1 MKSNNLHSLIKSLTK
16 SEKRFITLNTQIH
29 KGDKVY
35 LKLLEAID
43 KQEYYN
49 EAVILEQ
56 FKNEAFINQFSVA
69 KNYLQSFI
77 LKQLRHFHSNLKAS
91 IECKNYLIEVEILF
105 WKGQYRLAEKHI
117 IKTEKL
123 AKKYE
128 LFLIL
133 EDLNNWKS
141 RIYNAQLKLDSDYKI
156 TFEDQSKTNIELY
169 QNILDYKE
177 LTNTTQLLI
186 KKSEIIRDNK
196 EQLFYDKLINNP
208 LLIDDSKAK
217 SNQAKYGYF
226 VLNSVIKRI
235 VGEIDESEK
244 YRKDLLTFLES
255 KPYLIKENPI
265 HYIAAIHNI
274 LSNCLVIKDYELF
287 EKSIKKLKNY
297 DFKMPHEKAYV
308 YSTLCLFE
316 LGYYTERKEYDKAI
330 KFVEETLVNYNELNG
345 LLNIEHE
352 FLLHYN
358 AGLAQYHRGEY
369 NQSLKWIN
377 KVINL
382 TSKDLRVDVKA
393 SAYILNV
400 LIHYD
405 LENNEILP
413 YLLKSTIAFLKQH
426 KMFRKIDQVFLSTFA
441 NIPLKSDK
449 KETFLHLTSKLQE
462 MNKVK
467 EKETIISDIDYFEWL
482 KNRID

>member
-43 KQEYYN
+43 KQNVYDEKS
-49 EAVILEQ
+49 ILQQ
-56 FKNEAFINQFSVA
+56 FKNEAFVKQFSVA

-123 AKKYE
+123 AEKYE
-128 LFLIL
+128 FFLIL
-133 EDLNNWKS
+133 EELNNWKS
-141 RIYNAQLKLDSDYKI
+141 RIYNAQLKLDTDHKI
-156 TFEDQSKTNIELY
+156 TFEDQSKTNIEMY

-196 EQLFYDKLINNP
+196 EQLVYDKLLKNP
-208 LLIDDSKAK
+208 LLVDINNAK
-217 SNQAKYGYF
+217 SNQAKYGYY
-226 VLNSVIKRI
+226 VLNSVIKRM
-235 VGEIDESEK
+235 VGELEESEK
-244 YRKDLLTFLES
+244 YRKNLLTFLES
-255 KPYLIKENPI
+255 KPYLIQENPI

-274 LSNCLVIKDYELF
+274 LMNCLVVGDYELY
-287 EKSIKKLKNY
+287 EKTIKKLKDH
-297 DFKMPHEKAYV
+297 DFKMPHERAYV
-308 YSTLCLFE
+308 FSTLCLFE
-316 LGYYTERKEYDKAI
+316 LGYYTERKEYDNAI
-330 KFVEETLVNYNELNG
+330 KFVETTLSNYNELSG
-345 LLNIEHE
+345 LLNMEHE

-369 NQSLKWIN
+369 NQALKWIN

-393 SAYILNV
+393 SAYLLNI

-405 LENNEILP
+405 LGNNDILS
-413 YLLKSTIAFLKQH
+413 YLLKSTITFLKQN
-426 KMFRKIDQVFLSTFA
+426 KMFRKIDQVFLSIFA

-449 KETFLHLTSKLQE
+449 KETIIHLTSKLQE

-467 EKETIISDIDYFEWL
+467 DKATIILDINYFEWIQ
-482 KNRID
+482 NRIG

>member
-16 SEKRFITLNTQIH
+16 SEKRFITLNTQFH

-43 KQEYYN
+43 KQEEYN
-49 EAVILEQ
+49 ESLILEQ
-56 FKNEAFINQFSVA
+56 FKDEAFTQQFSVA

-117 IKTEKL
+117 LKTEKL

-128 LFLIL
+128 FFLIL
-133 EDLNNWKS
+133 EELNNWKG
-141 RIYNAQLKLDSDYKI
+141 RIYTAQLKLDTDHKM
-156 TFEDQSKTNIELY
+156 TFEDQSKTNIGLY

-186 KKSEIIRDNK
+186 KKSEIIRDKK
-196 EQLFYDKLINNP
+196 EQLVYNNLLKNP
-208 LLIDDSKAK
+208 LLSDIKNAK

-226 VLNSVIKRI
+226 VLNSVIKRM
-235 VGEIDESEK
+235 VGNLEESEK
-244 YRKDLLTFLES
+244 SRKNLLAFLES
-255 KPYLIKENPI
+255 KPHLIKENPI
-265 HYIAAIHNI
+265 QYIAAIHNI
-274 LSNCLVIKDYELF
+274 LMNCLVIKDYELF
-287 EKSIKKLKNY
+287 EKTINKLKNY
-297 DFKMPHEKAYV
+297 DFKMPHEQAYV
-308 YSTLCLFE
+308 FSTLCLFE
-316 LGYYTERKEYDKAI
+316 LGYYTERKEYDNAI
-330 KFVEETLVNYNELNG
+330 KFAEDRLTNYNELSS

-352 FLLHYN
+352 FLLHYH
-358 AGLAQYHRGEY
+358 AGLAHYHKQEY
-369 NQSLKWIN
+369 NKALKWIN

-382 TSKDLRVDVKA
+382 TSRDLRVDVKA
-393 SAYILNV
+393 SAYILNI

-413 YLLKSTIAFLKQH
+413 YLLKSTIHFLKSS
-426 KMFRKIDQVFLSTFA
+426 KMFRKIDQVFLSIFT
-441 NIPLKSDK
+441 NIPVKSNK
-449 KETFLHLTSKLQE
+449 KETIVLLKSKLEE
-462 MNKVK
+462 MKNIKDK
-467 EKETIISDIDYFEWL
+467 TTIVSDIDYFAWIE
-482 KNRID
+482 KRIN

>member
-43 KQEYYN
+43 KQDVYDEKL
-49 EAVILEQ
+49 ILRQ
-56 FKNEAFINQFSVA
+56 FKNEAFVNQFSVA

-117 IKTEKL
+117 LKTEKL

-128 LFLIL
+128 FFLIL
-133 EDLNNWKS
+133 EDLNNWRG
-141 RIYNAQLKLDSDYKI
+141 RIYNAQLKLDTDHKI
-156 TFEDQSKTNIELY
+156 TFEDQSKTNIEMY

-186 KKSEIIRDNK
+186 KKSEIIRDSK
-196 EQLFYDKLINNP
+196 EQLVYDKLLKNP
-208 LLIDDSKAK
+208 LLVNANNAK
-217 SNQAKYGYF
+217 SNQAKYGYY
-226 VLNSVIKRI
+226 VLNSVIKRM
-235 VGEIDESEK
+235 VGELDESER

-255 KPYLIKENPI
+255 KPYLIQENPI

-274 LSNCLVIKDYELF
+274 LMNCLVIKDYELY
-287 EKSIKKLKNY
+287 EKTIKKLKNY

-308 YSTLCLFE
+308 FSTLCLFE

-330 KFVEETLVNYNELNG
+330 KFVEETIANYSELNG
-345 LLNIEHE
+345 LLNMEHE

-369 NQSLKWIN
+369 NQALKWIN

-393 SAYILNV
+393 SAYVLNI

-405 LENNEILP
+405 LENYELLP
-413 YLLKSTIAFLKQH
+413 YVLKSTTAFLKQN
-426 KMFRKIDQVFLSTFA
+426 KMFRKIDQAFLSIFS

-449 KETFLHLTSKLQE
+449 KETIKYLKSKLDE

-467 EKETIISDIDYFEWL
+467 EKDTIISDINYFEWI
-482 KNRID
+482 KNRIG